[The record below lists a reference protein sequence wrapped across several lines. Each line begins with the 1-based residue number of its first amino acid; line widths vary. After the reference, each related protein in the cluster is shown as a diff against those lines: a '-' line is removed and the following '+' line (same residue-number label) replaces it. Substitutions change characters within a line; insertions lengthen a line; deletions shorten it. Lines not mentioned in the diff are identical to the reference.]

1 MISPE
6 LIAAAIGGAV
16 LTALLIAGGV
26 KVRRAYRKVRST
38 VRRVM
43 RTRLVLAEV
52 RRKKVRR

>member
-1 MISPE
+1 MTPE

-26 KVRRAYRKVRST
+26 KVRRVYRKVRST